1 MLIFL
6 IASFATL
13 LNAEDLSYPCEV
25 IIPRSITGF
34 FNTEIQVNTT
44 YLPSGDVFIEKLTGN
59 GDLFT
64 LGKMP
69 GINFIKFTLLFNA
82 TGLFSIQITCGKNI
96 TSYSIAI
103 NKPLVYIH
111 SYSSVTII

>member
-69 GINFIKFTLLFNA
+69 GINFIKFTLP
-82 TGLFSIQITCGKNI
+82 IQRHRLIQ
-96 TSYSIAI
+96 
-103 NKPLVYIH
+103 H
-111 SYSSVTII
+111 SDNLRKKYHFL